1 MIFDIYTFDGNSDV
15 RKRGRKGEREGRRGR
30 EGEREGRKRGER
42 KRERERGKER
52 KEKNVSV
59 LHANTCVRVYACV
72 CMRDCV

>member
-1 MIFDIYTFDGNSDV
+1 MCVYVCVSERE
-15 RKRGRKGEREGRRGR
+15 RKREGGR
-30 EGEREGRKRGER
+30 ERKERDVSVVAREHMCVGSSERG
-42 KRERERGKER
+42 RERERGKER